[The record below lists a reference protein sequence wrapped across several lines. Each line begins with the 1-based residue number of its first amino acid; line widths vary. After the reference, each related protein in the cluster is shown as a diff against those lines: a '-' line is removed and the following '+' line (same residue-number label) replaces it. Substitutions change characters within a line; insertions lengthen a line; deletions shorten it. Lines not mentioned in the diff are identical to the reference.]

1 MTSRITAY
9 RKLLFVRDSN
19 KERESPH
26 LRAAQGKG
34 TEYRNIV
41 PSSPSRYFT
50 VIERRLLDSIQNYTR
65 WRVRGRQQHAGKQSG
80 NAEVIW
86 IHF

>member
-34 TEYRNIV
+34 TEIVIIV
-41 PSSPSRYFT
+41 PSSPSRDLT
-50 VIERRLLDSIQNYTR
+50 VI
-65 WRVRGRQQHAGKQSG
+65 RGSLRI
-80 NAEVIW
+80 V
-86 IHF
+86 F

>member
-19 KERESPH
+19 KARESPH

-34 TEYRNIV
+34 TTYCNIV
-41 PSSPSRYFT
+41 LSSPSRVLT
-50 VIERRLLDSIQNYTR
+50 VIRGSLRIGFVRNGLVASERSTAAC
-65 WRVRGRQQHAGKQSG
+65 RQ
-80 NAEVIW
+80 AEW
-86 IHF
+86 

>member
-9 RKLLFVRDSN
+9 RKLLFVRNSN
-19 KERESPH
+19 KERE
-26 LRAAQGKG
+26 R
-34 TEYRNIV
+34 YCNIV

-65 WRVRGRQQHAGKQSG
+65 WRVRGRQQHADKQSG

>member
-34 TEYRNIV
+34 IV
-41 PSSPSRYFT
+41 ISYQ
-50 VIERRLLDSIQNYTR
+50 V
-65 WRVRGRQQHAGKQSG
+65 VRAGTLPL
-80 NAEVIW
+80 
-86 IHF
+86 

>member
-19 KERESPH
+19 KARESPH

-34 TEYRNIV
+34 TEIVVIV
-41 PSSPSRYFT
+41 PSSPSRHLT
-50 VIERRLLDSIQNYTR
+50 VT
-65 WRVRGRQQHAGKQSG
+65 
-80 NAEVIW
+80 
-86 IHF
+86 

>member
-34 TEYRNIV
+34 TEYHNIV
-41 PSSPSRYFT
+41 PSSPSRDLT
-50 VIERRLLDSIQNYTR
+50 VT
-65 WRVRGRQQHAGKQSG
+65 
-80 NAEVIW
+80 
-86 IHF
+86 

>member
-9 RKLLFVRDSN
+9 RKLLFVRNSN
-19 KERESPH
+19 KEWESPH

-41 PSSPSRYFT
+41 PSSPSRDLT
-50 VIERRLLDSIQNYTR
+50 VT
-65 WRVRGRQQHAGKQSG
+65 
-80 NAEVIW
+80 
-86 IHF
+86 

>member
-34 TEYRNIV
+34 IIYQV
-41 PSSPSRYFT
+41 
-50 VIERRLLDSIQNYTR
+50 
-65 WRVRGRQQHAGKQSG
+65 VRAGSLPL
-80 NAEVIW
+80 
-86 IHF
+86 

>member
-19 KERESPH
+19 KARESPH

-34 TEYRNIV
+34 TTYCNIV
-41 PSSPSRYFT
+41 LSSPSRNLT
-50 VIERRLLDSIQNYTR
+50 VT
-65 WRVRGRQQHAGKQSG
+65 
-80 NAEVIW
+80 
-86 IHF
+86 

>member
-41 PSSPSRYFT
+41 PSSPSRDLT
-50 VIERRLLDSIQNYTR
+50 VI
-65 WRVRGRQQHAGKQSG
+65 RGSLRI
-80 NAEVIW
+80 V
-86 IHF
+86 F